1 MNDKEKAPATPKLV
15 CKKCQQEMT
24 MGKVTVSYMG
34 AKFPIELLRCPSCGL
49 IYVPESLATGKM
61 EQVEQSLE
69 DK

>member
-1 MNDKEKAPATPKLV
+1 MTEKAKAPDTPKLV
-15 CKKCQQEMT
+15 CQKCQQEMT
-24 MGKVTVSYMG
+24 MGKVIVSYLG
-34 AKFPIELLRCPSCGL
+34 AKFPIELLKCPSCGL

>member
-1 MNDKEKAPATPKLV
+1 
-15 CKKCQQEMT
+15 

-34 AKFPIELLRCPSCGL
+34 AKFPIELLRCPGCGL
-49 IYVPESLATGKM
+49 VYVPESLATGKM